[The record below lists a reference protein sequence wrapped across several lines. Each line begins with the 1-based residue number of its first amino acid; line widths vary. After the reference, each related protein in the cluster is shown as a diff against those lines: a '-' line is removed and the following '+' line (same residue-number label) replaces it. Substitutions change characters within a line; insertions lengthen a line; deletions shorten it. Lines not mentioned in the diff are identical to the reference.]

1 MERKNRKIYYTMGEV
16 SEMFDVNPSLIRF
29 WEQKFD
35 ILKPDKNKKGN
46 RLFTPKD
53 VENLKLIYH
62 LVKENGMTLAGAA
75 KRLRDNRE
83 GVERN
88 LEIIE
93 KLQGMRALLLEVRE
107 ELKSGGDEIFID
119 MLDIEMPSNGFQMAQ
134 TLTQMEKHPLV
145 IFVTKRHEYAVQGYG
160 IAFRYLVK
168 PLDESLFAAAMDAV
182 VQELDSKHFTVEYEG
197 ATLSLETSDIYYLES
212 HGHKVLIH
220 CKGQDLT
227 LRMTIPEALEQLPK
241 RCFASPHKSYLV
253 NMEHIVYA
261 TGTAVVLS
269 SGNQLPISRRK
280 RQEFNQNFNAYLGR

>member
-119 MLDIEMPSNGFQMAQ
+119 TSVPETATAAPSLQ
-134 TLTQMEKHPLV
+134 TDAAAVPDAPPAEESVEGPAVPRFLQREIPIPPQPATAAPRFDLPEEAARTEEPTATPEPEQPRRPV
-145 IFVTKRHEYAVQGYG
+145 IVEQ
-160 IAFRYLVK
+160 
-168 PLDESLFAAAMDAV
+168 SLF
-182 VQELDSKHFTVEYEG
+182 
-197 ATLSLETSDIYYLES
+197 
-212 HGHKVLIH
+212 
-220 CKGQDLT
+220 
-227 LRMTIPEALEQLPK
+227 
-241 RCFASPHKSYLV
+241 
-253 NMEHIVYA
+253 
-261 TGTAVVLS
+261 
-269 SGNQLPISRRK
+269 
-280 RQEFNQNFNAYLGR
+280 

>member
-1 MERKNRKIYYTMGEV
+1 
-16 SEMFDVNPSLIRF
+16 MFDVNPSLIRF

-119 MLDIEMPSNGFQMAQ
+119 TSVPETATAAPSLQ
-134 TLTQMEKHPLV
+134 T
-145 IFVTKRHEYAVQGYG
+145 
-160 IAFRYLVK
+160 
-168 PLDESLFAAAMDAV
+168 DAAAVPDAPPAADKPE
-182 VQELDSKHFTVEYEG
+182 QQTAAPKDDAPG
-197 ATLSLETSDIYYLES
+197 ARKATRN
-212 HGHKVLIH
+212 GKKV
-220 CKGQDLT
+220 
-227 LRMTIPEALEQLPK
+227 
-241 RCFASPHKSYLV
+241 
-253 NMEHIVYA
+253 
-261 TGTAVVLS
+261 
-269 SGNQLPISRRK
+269 
-280 RQEFNQNFNAYLGR
+280 

>member
-1 MERKNRKIYYTMGEV
+1 MSRIRFPPDGKFGKGIDKKVCFLYLAWATKGYAYFDTMERKNRKIYYTMGEV
-16 SEMFDVNPSLIRF
+16 SEMFDVNASLIRF

-93 KLQGMRALLLEVRE
+93 KLQDMRALLLEVRE

-119 MLDIEMPSNGFQMAQ
+119 TSVPETATAAPSLQ
-134 TLTQMEKHPLV
+134 TDAAAVPDAPPAAEESVEGPAVPRFLQREIPIPPQPATAAPRFGLPEEAARTEEPTATPEPEQPRRPV
-145 IFVTKRHEYAVQGYG
+145 IVEQ
-160 IAFRYLVK
+160 
-168 PLDESLFAAAMDAV
+168 SLF
-182 VQELDSKHFTVEYEG
+182 
-197 ATLSLETSDIYYLES
+197 
-212 HGHKVLIH
+212 
-220 CKGQDLT
+220 
-227 LRMTIPEALEQLPK
+227 
-241 RCFASPHKSYLV
+241 
-253 NMEHIVYA
+253 
-261 TGTAVVLS
+261 
-269 SGNQLPISRRK
+269 
-280 RQEFNQNFNAYLGR
+280 

>member
-1 MERKNRKIYYTMGEV
+1 MSRIRFPPDGKFGKGIDKKVCFLYLAWATKGYAYFDTMERKNRKIYYTMGEV

-119 MLDIEMPSNGFQMAQ
+119 TSVPETAPPSLQA
-134 TLTQMEKHPLV
+134 
-145 IFVTKRHEYAVQGYG
+145 
-160 IAFRYLVK
+160 
-168 PLDESLFAAAMDAV
+168 DAAAVPDAPPAA
-182 VQELDSKHFTVEYEG
+182 EESVEG
-197 ATLSLETSDIYYLES
+197 PAAAPPAPAAS
-212 HGHKVLIH
+212 
-220 CKGQDLT
+220 
-227 LRMTIPEALEQLPK
+227 
-241 RCFASPHKSYLV
+241 RCR
-253 NMEHIVYA
+253 
-261 TGTAVVLS
+261 
-269 SGNQLPISRRK
+269 SRRPPRRVSTCRK
-280 RQEFNQNFNAYLGR
+280 RPPARKNRPQRPNRNSPDVR

>member
-1 MERKNRKIYYTMGEV
+1 MSRIRFPPDGKFGKGIDKKVCFLYLAWATKGYAYFDTMERKNRKIYYTMGEV

-119 MLDIEMPSNGFQMAQ
+119 TSVPETAPPSLQA
-134 TLTQMEKHPLV
+134 
-145 IFVTKRHEYAVQGYG
+145 
-160 IAFRYLVK
+160 
-168 PLDESLFAAAMDAV
+168 DAAAVPDAPPAA
-182 VQELDSKHFTVEYEG
+182 EESVEGPAVPGIG
-197 ATLSLETSDIYYLES
+197 AC
-212 HGHKVLIH
+212 G
-220 CKGQDLT
+220 
-227 LRMTIPEALEQLPK
+227 
-241 RCFASPHKSYLV
+241 
-253 NMEHIVYA
+253 
-261 TGTAVVLS
+261 
-269 SGNQLPISRRK
+269 
-280 RQEFNQNFNAYLGR
+280 

>member
-1 MERKNRKIYYTMGEV
+1 MSRIRFPPDGKFGKGIDKKVCFLYLAWATKGYAYFDTMERKNRKIYYTMWEV

-119 MLDIEMPSNGFQMAQ
+119 TSVPETATAAPSLQ
-134 TLTQMEKHPLV
+134 TDAAAVPDAPPAAEESVEGPAVPRFLQREIPIPPQPATAAPRFGLPEEAARTEEPTATPEPEQPRRPV
-145 IFVTKRHEYAVQGYG
+145 IVEQ
-160 IAFRYLVK
+160 
-168 PLDESLFAAAMDAV
+168 SLF
-182 VQELDSKHFTVEYEG
+182 
-197 ATLSLETSDIYYLES
+197 
-212 HGHKVLIH
+212 
-220 CKGQDLT
+220 
-227 LRMTIPEALEQLPK
+227 
-241 RCFASPHKSYLV
+241 
-253 NMEHIVYA
+253 
-261 TGTAVVLS
+261 
-269 SGNQLPISRRK
+269 
-280 RQEFNQNFNAYLGR
+280 

>member
-1 MERKNRKIYYTMGEV
+1 MSRIRFPPDGKFGKGIDKKVCFLYLAWATKGYAYFDTMERKNRKIYYTMGEV

-119 MLDIEMPSNGFQMAQ
+119 TSVPETAPPSLQA
-134 TLTQMEKHPLV
+134 
-145 IFVTKRHEYAVQGYG
+145 
-160 IAFRYLVK
+160 
-168 PLDESLFAAAMDAV
+168 DAAAVPDPPPRNP
-182 VQELDSKHFTVEYEG
+182 SKDRPYRGFCS
-197 ATLSLETSDIYYLES
+197 ARS
-212 HGHKVLIH
+212 
-220 CKGQDLT
+220 
-227 LRMTIPEALEQLPK
+227 R
-241 RCFASPHKSYLV
+241 
-253 NMEHIVYA
+253 
-261 TGTAVVLS
+261 
-269 SGNQLPISRRK
+269 SRRSRRPPRRVSTCRK
-280 RQEFNQNFNAYLGR
+280 RPPARKNRPQRPNRNSPGVR

>member
-1 MERKNRKIYYTMGEV
+1 MSRIRFPPDGKFGKGIDKKVCFLYLAWATKGYAYFDTMERKNRKIYYTMGEV
-16 SEMFDVNPSLIRF
+16 SEMFAVNPSLIRF

-119 MLDIEMPSNGFQMAQ
+119 TSVPETATAAPSLQ
-134 TLTQMEKHPLV
+134 TDAAAVPDAPPAAEESVEGPAVPRVLQREIPIPPQPATAAPRFGLPEEAARTEEPTATPEPEQPRRPV
-145 IFVTKRHEYAVQGYG
+145 IVEQ
-160 IAFRYLVK
+160 
-168 PLDESLFAAAMDAV
+168 SLF
-182 VQELDSKHFTVEYEG
+182 
-197 ATLSLETSDIYYLES
+197 
-212 HGHKVLIH
+212 
-220 CKGQDLT
+220 
-227 LRMTIPEALEQLPK
+227 
-241 RCFASPHKSYLV
+241 
-253 NMEHIVYA
+253 
-261 TGTAVVLS
+261 
-269 SGNQLPISRRK
+269 
-280 RQEFNQNFNAYLGR
+280 

>member
-1 MERKNRKIYYTMGEV
+1 MSRIRFPPDGKFGKGIDKKVCFLYLAWATKGYAYFDTMERKNRKIYYTMGEV

-119 MLDIEMPSNGFQMAQ
+119 TSVPETAPPSLQADAAAVPDAPPAAEESVEGPAVPRFLQRETPIPPQPATAAPRFDLPEEAARTEEPTATPEPEQ
-134 TLTQMEKHPLV
+134 PRRPV
-145 IFVTKRHEYAVQGYG
+145 IVEQ
-160 IAFRYLVK
+160 
-168 PLDESLFAAAMDAV
+168 SLF
-182 VQELDSKHFTVEYEG
+182 
-197 ATLSLETSDIYYLES
+197 
-212 HGHKVLIH
+212 
-220 CKGQDLT
+220 
-227 LRMTIPEALEQLPK
+227 
-241 RCFASPHKSYLV
+241 
-253 NMEHIVYA
+253 
-261 TGTAVVLS
+261 
-269 SGNQLPISRRK
+269 
-280 RQEFNQNFNAYLGR
+280 

>member
-1 MERKNRKIYYTMGEV
+1 MSRIRFPPDGKVGKGIDKKVCFLYLAWATKGYAYFDTMERKNRKIYYTMGEV

-119 MLDIEMPSNGFQMAQ
+119 TSVPETAPPSLQADAAAVPDAPPAAEESVEGPAVPRFLQREIPIPPQPATAAPRFDLPEEAARTEEPTATPEPEQ
-134 TLTQMEKHPLV
+134 PRRPV
-145 IFVTKRHEYAVQGYG
+145 IVEQ
-160 IAFRYLVK
+160 
-168 PLDESLFAAAMDAV
+168 SLF
-182 VQELDSKHFTVEYEG
+182 
-197 ATLSLETSDIYYLES
+197 
-212 HGHKVLIH
+212 
-220 CKGQDLT
+220 
-227 LRMTIPEALEQLPK
+227 
-241 RCFASPHKSYLV
+241 
-253 NMEHIVYA
+253 
-261 TGTAVVLS
+261 
-269 SGNQLPISRRK
+269 
-280 RQEFNQNFNAYLGR
+280 

>member
-1 MERKNRKIYYTMGEV
+1 MSRIRFPPDGKFGKGIDKKVCFLYLAWATKGYAYFDTMERKNRKIYYTMGEV

-119 MLDIEMPSNGFQMAQ
+119 TSVPETATAAPSLQ
-134 TLTQMEKHPLV
+134 TDAAAVPDAPPAAEESVEGPAVPRFLPREIPIPPQPATAAPRFDLPEEAARTEEPAATPEPEQPRRPV
-145 IFVTKRHEYAVQGYG
+145 IVEQ
-160 IAFRYLVK
+160 
-168 PLDESLFAAAMDAV
+168 SLF
-182 VQELDSKHFTVEYEG
+182 
-197 ATLSLETSDIYYLES
+197 
-212 HGHKVLIH
+212 
-220 CKGQDLT
+220 
-227 LRMTIPEALEQLPK
+227 
-241 RCFASPHKSYLV
+241 
-253 NMEHIVYA
+253 
-261 TGTAVVLS
+261 
-269 SGNQLPISRRK
+269 
-280 RQEFNQNFNAYLGR
+280 

>member
-1 MERKNRKIYYTMGEV
+1 MSRIRFPPDGKFGKGIDKKVCFLYLAWATKGYAYFDTMERKNRKIYYTMGEV

-119 MLDIEMPSNGFQMAQ
+119 TSVPETAPPSLQA
-134 TLTQMEKHPLV
+134 
-145 IFVTKRHEYAVQGYG
+145 
-160 IAFRYLVK
+160 
-168 PLDESLFAAAMDAV
+168 DAAAVPDAPPAA
-182 VQELDSKHFTVEYEG
+182 EESVEGPAVPRFCSARSRSRRHRRPPRRVSTCRKKAARTEEPT
-197 ATLSLETSDIYYLES
+197 AT
-212 HGHKVLIH
+212 
-220 CKGQDLT
+220 
-227 LRMTIPEALEQLPK
+227 PEP
-241 RCFASPHKSYLV
+241 
-253 NMEHIVYA
+253 
-261 TGTAVVLS
+261 GTAPA
-269 SGNQLPISRRK
+269 SGNRRTIAVLTI
-280 RQEFNQNFNAYLGR
+280 R